1 DARGEPA
8 GHAELEGGLRL
19 AVIRR
24 GERHALRVWD
34 PEAPTRRHFA
44 GLEHYPPSL
53 RWWLVRARFEPHDPV
68 RELEVPD
75 VTGGLQRLRNPG
87 RLRFEIDGR
96 GFTLEAF
103 QEAPGERLF
112 LVFADRTNG
121 RETYGGGRFLYA
133 DPPDAEGTVRLDF
146 NRAFNPP
153 CAFTA
158 FATCPLPPPENRLD
172 LAIEAGEKRYR
183 PREEALSGP

>member
-1 DARGEPA
+1 
-8 GHAELEGGLRL
+8 
-19 AVIRR
+19 
-24 GERHALRVWD
+24 
-34 PEAPTRRHFA
+34 
-44 GLEHYPPSL
+44 
-53 RWWLVRARFEPHDPV
+53 
-68 RELEVPD
+68 
-75 VTGGLQRLRNPG
+75 
-87 RLRFEIDGR
+87 
-96 GFTLEAF
+96 
-103 QEAPGERLF
+103 
-112 LVFADRTNG
+112 NG

-183 PREEALSGP
+183 PGEEALSGP